1 MGHNYT
7 IFFGKKFH
15 SQQKIAFH
23 EQYGT
28 KYCVKNRLLQN
39 ATNTQI

>member
-7 IFFGKKFH
+7 IFFRKSFINGKKF
-15 SQQKIAFH
+15 AFH

-28 KYCVKNRLLQN
+28 TFYVINRLLQN